1 MKNNRPH
8 DNDDG
13 ESFKRQKVIGRYKNI
28 LSIYRIL
35 CLANDRVHYER
46 VINIQYVLVSRQCN
60 YKKKHIKTNNYFHIP
75 FFYKKE
81 SENVKLSLIR
91 R

>member
-8 DNDDG
+8 DNNDDG

-46 VINIQYVLVSRQCN
+46 VINIHHVLMMRFHTINRKPQLKSW
-60 YKKKHIKTNNYFHIP
+60 YSHIFSFRSIK
-75 FFYKKE
+75 
-81 SENVKLSLIR
+81 SSKLIFN
-91 R
+91 

>member
-8 DNDDG
+8 DNNDDG

-46 VINIQYVLVSRQCN
+46 VINIHYVLMMRFHARNRKPDGNLGIFTYFSFVAWI
-60 YKKKHIKTNNYFHIP
+60 KK
-75 FFYKKE
+75 
-81 SENVKLSLIR
+81 
-91 R
+91 

>member
-8 DNDDG
+8 DSNDDG

-46 VINIQYVLVSRQCN
+46 VINIQHVLVMRFRTINRKPRLNSW
-60 YKKKHIKTNNYFHIP
+60 YFHISSLRSI
-75 FFYKKE
+75 KT
-81 SENVKLSLIR
+81 SKLIFN
-91 R
+91 

>member
-8 DNDDG
+8 DNNDDG

-46 VINIQYVLVSRQCN
+46 VINIQNVPVKRILLVR
-60 YKKKHIKTNNYFHIP
+60 KHYSKMVFLHT
-75 FFYKKE
+75 FF
-81 SENVKLSLIR
+81 LR
-91 R
+91 